1 MIKYER
7 RTSKQKELLSLF
19 GDLLDTDK
27 TLKSK
32 SQKDNTLMSSNDEKE
47 KEKEKEKEN
56 GKGKEN
62 EKEKEK

>member
-19 GDLLDTDK
+19 GDLLDTDR

-47 KEKEKEKEN
+47 KEKEKEK
-56 GKGKEN
+56 
-62 EKEKEK
+62 

>member
-32 SQKDNTLMSSNDEKE
+32 SQKDSTLMSSNDEKE